1 LKRLIQFLKLYLL
14 FLAAF
19 EAIRLYFIFYHYKL
33 FSESPFMVF
42 LQTAFKGFRLD
53 LSASAYCLMP
63 IFLVVLLENIFR
75 KKSNK
80 WVLRS
85 LLIFEFILIFAI
97 GISDPELYAQWGNKF
112 NNQVLVY
119 ISHPKEMA
127 LSAGSANWIK
137 TMLFILVLL
146 PLLYLLLSKLFKV
159 LEKDIP
165 FSWQYGLLT
174 FLTLGFNFI
183 VLRGGLG
190 VATISQA
197 SAIYSSKQIY
207 NTTAIN
213 SFWNALY
220 YIVNDT
226 RTLYGEEYIV
236 LEQAEA
242 KKLFDLQVKQTLGV
256 LELSNQLRPNVL
268 VVVLESFTALASQYY
283 SGANNCTPYMD
294 RLSEENLSF
303 MRCYASG
310 DRTEKGLLAIN
321 SGYPAQPVSSLI
333 VFPDKVGVLPGLGKV
348 LKGQGYQN
356 TFVYG
361 GDAEFASM
369 KSYFLM
375 QGFDK
380 VIDKKDFDLASL
392 KSKWGAHD
400 AEMYSKTLESINV
413 AKQPFYTMALS
424 LSSHEPFE
432 VPYAAKDLKK
442 DDWYRFKNSIL
453 YADKSLGDFI
463 ANCKKQ
469 PWYANTLIVV
479 VADHGHDIGHNISID
494 NVHFFGKEKYQI
506 PLLVLGGALKEEFKG
521 KKIKN
526 VVSQTIIPSL
536 ILQSMH
542 LPYGDFIW
550 QTSALDS
557 NGFAQYHYNNGF
569 GRVSNHSEFVYDNNG
584 MSSDFKGIKKEAVK
598 IKNQGRIF
606 QQVLI
611 DDFLKK

>member
-1 LKRLIQFLKLYLL
+1 L

-33 FSESPFMVF
+33 YAESPFMVF

-127 LSAGSANWIK
+127 LSAGSANWGK
-137 TMLFILVLL
+137 TILFVLLLIPLFYFIL
-146 PLLYLLLSKLFKV
+146 SKVFKQ
-159 LEKDIP
+159 LEQKID
-165 FSWQYGLLT
+165 FSWQYGLVT
-174 FLTLGFNFI
+174 FLTLGVNFI
-183 VLRGGLG
+183 FLRGGLG

-197 SAIYSSKQIY
+197 SAIYAPKQIY
-207 NTTAIN
+207 NATAIN

-220 YIVNDT
+220 YVVNDT
-226 RTLYGEEYIV
+226 RTLYGEDYIV
-236 LEQAEA
+236 VDQAEA
-242 KKLFDLQVKQTLGV
+242 EKLFDSQFEQSNGV
-256 LELSNQLRPNVL
+256 LELSNQPRPNVL
-268 VVVLESFTALASQYY
+268 IVVLESFTAFASQYY
-283 SGANNCTPYMD
+283 SGANNCTPNLD
-294 RLSEENLSF
+294 RLSDENLSF

-310 DRTEKGLLAIN
+310 DRTEKGLLSIN

-333 VFPDKVGVLPGLGKV
+333 VFPDKVNKLPGLGKV
-348 LKGQGYQN
+348 LKGQGYYN

-380 VIDKKDFDLASL
+380 VIDKKDFNPSSL
-392 KSKWGAHD
+392 NSKWGAHD
-400 AEMYSKTLESINV
+400 AEMYTKVIESVTATN
-413 AKQPFYTMALS
+413 QPFYTMALS
-424 LSSHEPFE
+424 LSSHEPFD
-432 VPYAAKDLKK
+432 VPYSSKDLKK

-469 PWYANTLIVV
+469 PWYKNTLIVI
-479 VADHGHDIGHNISID
+479 VADHGHDIGHDINIE
-494 NVHFFGKEKYQI
+494 NVHYFGKEKYQI
-506 PLLVLGGALKEEFKG
+506 PLLILGGALNQAYIG
-521 KKIKN
+521 KKISN
-526 VVSQTIIPSL
+526 VVSQTVVPSL
-536 ILQSMH
+536 ILQSMN
-542 LPYGDFIW
+542 LPYNDFMW

-569 GRVSNHSEFVYDNNG
+569 GRVTKKSEFVYDNNG
-584 MSSDFKGIKKEAVK
+584 LSFNFKGLKSEEAK
-598 IKNQGRIF
+598 LKNYGRIF

-611 DDFLKK
+611 ADFLKK

>member
-33 FSESPFMVF
+33 YTESPFMVF

-63 IFLVVLLENIFR
+63 IFLVLFIESIFR

-80 WVLRS
+80 WILRI
-85 LLIFEFILIFAI
+85 LLIFEFSLIFAI

-127 LSAGSANWIK
+127 LSAGSANWGK
-137 TMLFILVLL
+137 TMLFVAFLIPFFCFTLRKAFKILE
-146 PLLYLLLSKLFKV
+146 
-159 LEKDIP
+159 EKID
-165 FSWQYGLLT
+165 FSWQYGLVTILT
-174 FLTLGFNFI
+174 MGVNF
-183 VLRGGLG
+183 VFLRGGLG

-197 SAIYSSKQIY
+197 SAIYAPKQIY
-207 NTTAIN
+207 NATAIN

-236 LEQAEA
+236 IDQAEA
-242 KKLFDLQVKQTLGV
+242 EKLFATQFDKTEGV
-256 LELSNQLRPNVL
+256 LELTNVAKPNVL
-268 VVVLESFTALASQYY
+268 IVVLESFTAFASQYY
-283 SGANNCTPYMD
+283 SAANYCTPNMD
-294 RLSEENLSF
+294 RLSAENLSF
-303 MRCYASG
+303 MKCYASG
-310 DRTEKGLLAIN
+310 DRTEKGILAIN
-321 SGYPAQPVSSLI
+321 SAYPAQPVSSLI
-333 VFPDKVGVLPGLGKV
+333 VFPDKVNALPGLGKV
-348 LKGQGYQN
+348 LKGKGYYN

-380 VIDKKDFDLASL
+380 VVDKKDFDPASL
-392 KSKWGAHD
+392 NSKWGAHD
-400 AEMYSKTLESINV
+400 AEMYSKTIESINAV
-413 AKQPFYTMALS
+413 KQPFYTMALS
-424 LSSHEPFE
+424 LSSHEPFD
-432 VPYAAKDLKK
+432 VPYTAKDLKK
-442 DDWYRFKNSIL
+442 DDWYRFKNSIQ
-453 YADKSLGDFI
+453 YADESLGDFI
-463 ANCKKQ
+463 ANCQKQ
-469 PWYANTLIVV
+469 AWYANTLIIV
-479 VADHGHDIGHNISID
+479 VADHGHDIGVENLHY
-494 NVHFFGKEKYQI
+494 FGKEKYQI
-506 PLLVLGGALKEEFKG
+506 PLLVLGGALKEELKG
-521 KKIKN
+521 KKIEN

-542 LPYGDFIW
+542 LPFNDFAW
-550 QTSALDS
+550 QTNALDS

-569 GRVSNHSEFVYDNNG
+569 GRVTNQSEFIYDNNG
-584 MSSDFKGIKKEAVK
+584 MSSDFKGLKTEAVK
-598 IKNQGRIF
+598 IKNQGRVF

>member
-1 LKRLIQFLKLYLL
+1 M

-19 EAIRLYFIFYHYKL
+19 EAIRLYFILYHFKL
-33 FSESPFMVF
+33 YSESPFMVF

-63 IFLVVLLENIFR
+63 IFLVVLLENVFR

-85 LLIFEFILIFAI
+85 ILILEFVLIFAI

-127 LSAGSANWIK
+127 LSAGSANWLK
-137 TMLFILVLL
+137 TILFVLL
-146 PLLYLLLSKLFKV
+146 LLPFFYFLLHKLFKE
-159 LEKDIP
+159 LEKDIA
-165 FSWQYGLLT
+165 FSWQYGLVTL
-174 FLTLGFNFI
+174 LTLGVNFI
-183 VLRGGLG
+183 FLRGGLG

-197 SAIYSSKQIY
+197 SAIYAPKQVY
-207 NTTAIN
+207 NATAIN

-236 LEQAEA
+236 VDQVEA
-242 KKLFDLQVKQTLGV
+242 KRLFDSQFNPTQGV
-256 LELSNQLRPNVL
+256 LELSTHSRPNVL
-268 VVVLESFTALASQYY
+268 VVVLESFTAFASQYY
-283 SGANNCTPYMD
+283 SGANNCTPNLD
-294 RLSEENLSF
+294 RLSAENLSF
-303 MRCYASG
+303 MKCYASG
-310 DRTEKGLLAIN
+310 DRTEKGVLAIN

-333 VFPDKVGVLPGLGKV
+333 VFPDKVNVLPGLGKV
-348 LKGQGYQN
+348 LKGQGYYN
-356 TFVYG
+356 SFVYG

-380 VIDKKDFDLASL
+380 VVDKKDFDLASL
-392 KSKWGAHD
+392 NSKWGAHD
-400 AEMYSKTLESINV
+400 AEMYSKTIESINA

-424 LSSHEPFE
+424 LSSHEPFD
-432 VPYAAKDLKK
+432 VPYTANDLKK

-479 VADHGHDIGHNISID
+479 VADHGHDIGVE
-494 NVHFFGKEKYQI
+494 NVHYFGKEKYQI
-506 PLLVLGGALKEEFKG
+506 PMFVLGGALKEEFKG
-521 KKIKN
+521 RKIDK

-536 ILQSMH
+536 ILQSLH
-542 LPYGDFIW
+542 LPFNDFRW
-550 QTSALDS
+550 QTNALDS

-569 GRVSNHSEFVYDNNG
+569 GRVTNHSEFIYDNNG
-584 MSSDFKGIKKEAVK
+584 LSFDFTGLKSEEAKV
-598 IKNQGRIF
+598 KNQGRIF